1 MSSPAIVEV
10 CLRPESTA
18 QPDAVKAHINQLLA
32 LVEDDVKQLSA
43 NTDPDE
49 FLRDLGQMAG
59 MMGMNGGSDE
69 AAKLAQAFKLSES
82 LSPGTAPTADSMAQ
96 MADLNDRRRAALLR
110 PAPEVLMGLVE
121 KPAIAGSVDDILRGE
136 ADWEEACQAL
146 SEEWQL
152 MIEVTFNSNKN

>member
-1 MSSPAIVEV
+1 M
-10 CLRPESTA
+10 
-18 QPDAVKAHINQLLA
+18 
-32 LVEDDVKQLSA
+32 KQLSA

-96 MADLNDRRRAALLR
+96 MNELLESSPFAAKR
-110 PAPEVLMGLVE
+110 KARDDDDDDDDCVVLCR
-121 KPAIAGSVDDILRGE
+121 D
-136 ADWEEACQAL
+136 
-146 SEEWQL
+146 
-152 MIEVTFNSNKN
+152 